1 MQLLVSSVLFP
12 AEAGS
17 FETGSLKLCVHSG
30 RKPLASQWCGAGST
44 SWALKSVTRMVNPP
58 ETAKLRWTDGFISI
72 FVEVVL
78 AGAAAVSMVDF
89 KSSNHIT

>member
-30 RKPLASQWCGAGST
+30 RKPLA